1 MRFQRGS
8 SGLTALFSL
17 FAVLSVTAVEDA
29 TIEKKGEWPA
39 DDKKISLD
47 IDHVGQE
54 EAIKRLA
61 EEAGWSVIV
70 KGMGDEKTSLHV
82 KDQSAEKVLGVL
94 LAEGN
99 WIAQRDGTLISISRN
114 PNPKAE
120 SVAVPVTPGTPV
132 VAPVVTVPA
141 IPPPNVVPVPPLPPL
156 PPLTPPAIAKP
167 EVKVQL
173 SLNSDDAEDSRKGTG
188 KDREVVGQSLE
199 IGKDEVVR
207 NVQLVGGSLVIKGTV
222 TGDVNVV
229 GGKVELESGSRVMG
243 DVEVMGGSVE
253 VKNGARIDGDTE
265 IVGGHLDRQEGAI
278 VHGNVSTR
286 IEGED
291 EHDGNS
297 VGMGARMV
305 REIGECTTAGAFMF
319 ALGAVLIAL
328 FTKRSESIKVEFA
341 ARPMRMFALGIAG
354 FFGGLLVLAAMCV
367 TLIGIPF
374 AAIGLLLG
382 IFATFAAMTS
392 VLEVIGRALIGHKTK
407 NEYAHLALGCTLF
420 AVVMMIPGVDDIA
433 KLVLMFVSIGSLVAT
448 RAAGLIPPRKNGQ
461 TMSDAHPYRSAEAV

>member
-8 SGLTALFSL
+8 SGLSALVSL
-17 FAVLSVTAVEDA
+17 LAVLTVTATAGA
-29 TIEKKGEWPA
+29 TIEKRGEWPA
-39 DDKKISLD
+39 EDKKISLD

-114 PNPKAE
+114 LNPNKDPLVAPIA
-120 SVAVPVTPGTPV
+120 AVPMTPPIA
-132 VAPVVTVPA
+132 APVITATPEL
-141 IPPPNVVPVPPLPPL
+141 PLPPIVP
-156 PPLTPPAIAKP
+156 PPLMGAPAKP
-167 EVKVQL
+167 DIKL
-173 SLNSDDAEDSRKGTG
+173 KISLNSEDAKDSLKDTG
-188 KDREVVGQSLE
+188 KDREVFGQNLV

-207 NVQLVGGSLVIKGTV
+207 DVQLVGGSLVIKGTV

-229 GGKVELESGSRVMG
+229 GGMVELESGSRVMG
-243 DVEVMGGSVE
+243 DIEVMGGSVD
-253 VKNGARIDGDTE
+253 VKTGARIDGDTQ
-265 IVGGHLDRQEGAI
+265 IVGGHLERQEGAI

-286 IEGED
+286 IKGED
-291 EHDGNS
+291 EVEEGS
-297 VGMGARMV
+297 SGMGARMA
-305 REIGECTTAGAFMF
+305 REMGECTTAGAFMF

-328 FTKRSESIKVEFA
+328 FTRRSESIKVEFA
-341 ARPMRMFALGIAG
+341 ARPMRTFALGIAG
-354 FFGGLLVLAAMCV
+354 FFGSLLVLAAMCV
-367 TLIGIPF
+367 TVIGIPF
-374 AAIGLLLG
+374 AAMGLLLG
-382 IFATFAAMTS
+382 IFAVFAAMTS
-392 VLEVIGRALIGHKTK
+392 ILEVIGRALIGHKTK
-407 NEYAHLALGCTLF
+407 NEYAHLALGCALF

-448 RAAGLIPPRKNGQ
+448 RVAGLIPERKTGQ